1 MNETGTANERALSA
15 AESTE
20 ALDRFLSEEQQ
31 HILKLTGKILN
42 RNITVSDDE
51 YSIALM
57 AVSEAVKNYDG
68 TRGSFWSYA
77 AYVIKSRE
85 LDNYRKNA
93 RVGENEIAVMPELFE
108 GETEESETDRSLQH
122 DINEKTAVTADTAL
136 RDEIETLRDELK
148 DYGIDFFDLAECSP
162 RAEKSKKAC
171 GLVLKAI
178 FTPPPLM
185 EEIIRS
191 RILPIKKILQREK
204 VSRKLI
210 DRHRKYLISAAV
222 ILAGDYPGIAGYLPY
237 RAD

>member
-1 MNETGTANERALSA
+1 MNETGAANERALSA

-148 DYGIDFFDLAECSP
+148 DVRRWG
-162 RAEKSKKAC
+162 
-171 GLVLKAI
+171 
-178 FTPPPLM
+178 
-185 EEIIRS
+185 
-191 RILPIKKILQREK
+191 
-204 VSRKLI
+204 
-210 DRHRKYLISAAV
+210 
-222 ILAGDYPGIAGYLPY
+222 
-237 RAD
+237 